1 MLGKWNAD
9 NYKDEKCSY
18 NTQIMTSV
26 YDSYGKEQS
35 HDKNLSIAQM
45 IVTSSLFISLQL
57 LQ

>member
-9 NYKDEKCSY
+9 NYKDERCGY